1 MQCTNG
7 KLQVTVEADHSSHKR
22 NQHVEKPQE
31 NFVRERL
38 LGLLQSNCRKL
49 GYRSAVT
56 LHQVRPQE
64 NQQVTAMSSPKH
76 CKYVKTHV
84 TIVEFALHIH

>member
-38 LGLLQSNCRKL
+38 LGLLQSNIVAIIIPQCCYSAPSQTARKPASHCYVKSKAL
-49 GYRSAVT
+49 
-56 LHQVRPQE
+56 QVR
-64 NQQVTAMSSPKH
+64 
-76 CKYVKTHV
+76 
-84 TIVEFALHIH
+84 